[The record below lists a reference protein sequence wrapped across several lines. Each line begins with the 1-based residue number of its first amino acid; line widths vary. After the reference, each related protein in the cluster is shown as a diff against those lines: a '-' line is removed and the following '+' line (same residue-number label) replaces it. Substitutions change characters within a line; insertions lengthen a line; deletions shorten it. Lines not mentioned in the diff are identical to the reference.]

1 VTGGMSPT
9 LVEVVGTVRTNS
21 GCQSLA
27 EDADTAFTC
36 GYHFLAGATTHHMHY
51 VQRAIDLSMQNIE
64 LIYGKCD
71 VLQICLIDQ
80 EQNNCRR
87 KIHEGKSKE
96 VKFKI

>member
-1 VTGGMSPT
+1 MAGGMFPT
-9 LVEVVGTVRTNS
+9 LVEVVSTVRTNP

-71 VLQICLIDQ
+71 VL
-80 EQNNCRR
+80 
-87 KIHEGKSKE
+87 
-96 VKFKI
+96 